1 MDINSRE
8 WKGLH
13 EVSETVHLYNP
24 SNGWLQNCNSTHT
37 QLLESPKEEN
47 YLQAPDGESFR
58 GIKCSSIK

>member
-37 QLLESPKEEN
+37 QLLEKSK
-47 YLQAPDGESFR
+47 R
-58 GIKCSSIK
+58 GKLFAGA

>member
-1 MDINSRE
+1 VVDGTTSATE

-37 QLLESPKEEN
+37 QLLAQKVQRGKLFALRLTEKVLEE
-47 YLQAPDGESFR
+47 
-58 GIKCSSIK
+58 